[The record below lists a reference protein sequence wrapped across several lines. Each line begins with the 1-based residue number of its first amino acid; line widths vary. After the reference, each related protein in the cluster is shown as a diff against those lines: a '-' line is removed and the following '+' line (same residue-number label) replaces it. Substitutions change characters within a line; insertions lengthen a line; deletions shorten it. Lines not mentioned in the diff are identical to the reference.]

1 MRLLLLLGILLLP
14 TVASPCHFPAIFNF
28 GDSNSDTGGLSA
40 AFGPVP
46 SPYGETFFKMPA
58 GRYSDGR
65 LIIDFAAESLGL
77 PHISAFL
84 DSVAANFSH
93 GANFAT
99 SLSTIL
105 PQNVTLA
112 RGGYSPF
119 SLDVQLKQF
128 LQLRHR
134 SRAVFRRGGVFGHL
148 MPREE
153 DFARALYMFDIGQND
168 LTALYFQNVSAT
180 PYLSAALKE
189 LSRVVQVPSNNSE
202 HVDRLV
208 ACIPT
213 TAIVLAQKVYERGGR
228 SFWIHNT
235 GPLGCLPY
243 VLVRVPPA
251 ASRFD
256 SSGCSILFNALAE
269 QFNTMLNETVAQ
281 LRKHLPLASVILTD
295 IYSVKYSLFRR
306 AASYGFER
314 PLRACCGH
322 GGGAYNFNAD
332 VWCGDTA
339 EVDGTR
345 VLLGKSCRKPWKRIV
360 WDGAHYT
367 EAANKWVFHHISGGE
382 FSYPSVPLSMACG
395 KKTPTT

>member
-46 SPYGETFFKMPA
+46 WPYGETFFKMPA

-65 LIIDFAAESLGL
+65 LIIDFAGDHRLLPLQYFPCKHLSLFSLARREPSAESLGL

-134 SRAVFRRGGVFGHL
+134 SRAVFRRG
-148 MPREE
+148 M
-153 DFARALYMFDIGQND
+153 
-168 LTALYFQNVSAT
+168 
-180 PYLSAALKE
+180 
-189 LSRVVQVPSNNSE
+189 
-202 HVDRLV
+202 
-208 ACIPT
+208 
-213 TAIVLAQKVYERGGR
+213 
-228 SFWIHNT
+228 
-235 GPLGCLPY
+235 
-243 VLVRVPPA
+243 
-251 ASRFD
+251 
-256 SSGCSILFNALAE
+256 
-269 QFNTMLNETVAQ
+269 
-281 LRKHLPLASVILTD
+281 
-295 IYSVKYSLFRR
+295 SLQ
-306 AASYGFER
+306 
-314 PLRACCGH
+314 
-322 GGGAYNFNAD
+322 
-332 VWCGDTA
+332 
-339 EVDGTR
+339 
-345 VLLGKSCRKPWKRIV
+345 
-360 WDGAHYT
+360 
-367 EAANKWVFHHISGGE
+367 
-382 FSYPSVPLSMACG
+382 
-395 KKTPTT
+395 

>member
-1 MRLLLLLGILLLP
+1 MA
-14 TVASPCHFPAIFNF
+14 AS
-28 GDSNSDTGGLSA
+28 SSTS
-40 AFGPVP
+40 PVISVSFLISTCP
-46 SPYGETFFKMPA
+46 VSIY
-58 GRYSDGR
+58 RYSHSHHR
-65 LIIDFAAESLGL
+65 EPSAESLGL

-134 SRAVFRRGGVFGHL
+134 SRAVYRRGGVFGHL
-148 MPREE
+148 MPKEE
-153 DFARALYMFDIGQND
+153 HFARALYMFDIGQND

-189 LSRVVQVPSNNSE
+189 LSRVVQ
-202 HVDRLV
+202 
-208 ACIPT
+208 T
-213 TAIVLAQKVYERGGR
+213 VYERGGR

-251 ASRFD
+251 ASRLD

-281 LRKHLPLASVILTD
+281 LRKRLPLASLILTD
-295 IYSVKYSLFRR
+295 IYSVKDSLFRR
-306 AASYGFER
+306 AAIYG
-314 PLRACCGH
+314 
-322 GGGAYNFNAD
+322 NAD
-332 VWCGDTA
+332 TTTFCEVNLIA
-339 EVDGTR
+339 ELSSSHACAMAH
-345 VLLGKSCRKPWKRIV
+345 LL
-360 WDGAHYT
+360 AM
-367 EAANKWVFHHISGGE
+367 F
-382 FSYPSVPLSMACG
+382 
-395 KKTPTT
+395 